1 MCLWHNLKEQCL
13 SKSSCVNH
21 NGVVVVVSSSNC
33 GIYHNCLLIPVAC
46 LLTSRFFMA
55 TVTQFV
61 LQVAEMYKNQQNSV
75 KVSGTDPDP
84 EDFY

>member
-1 MCLWHNLKEQCL
+1 MGGW
-13 SKSSCVNH
+13 
-21 NGVVVVVSSSNC
+21 
-33 GIYHNCLLIPVAC
+33 YHG
-46 LLTSRFFMA
+46 TSRSFMA

>member
-1 MCLWHNLKEQCL
+1 M
-13 SKSSCVNH
+13 
-21 NGVVVVVSSSNC
+21 VVVSSLTNC
-33 GIYHNCLLIPVAC
+33 GKYHNCLLIPVAC
-46 LLTSRFFMA
+46 ILTSRFLMA

>member
-1 MCLWHNLKEQCL
+1 MRF
-13 SKSSCVNH
+13 VA
-21 NGVVVVVSSSNC
+21 VVSSLSNC
-33 GIYHNCLLIPVAC
+33 GKYYNCLLIPVAC
-46 LLTSRFFMA
+46 IRTSRFFMA
-55 TVTQFV
+55 VTQFV